1 MPKEVKYALYKI
13 DRLEDTFPALTMHAY
28 RMTNRL
34 NGHPVWVPKS
44 IVILDPPDDLGK
56 RNFHIPLWFFKNKRV
71 APEAICEGEYRGIVG
86 LII

>member
-13 DRLEDTFPALTMHAY
+13 DRPEDTFPALTMHAY

-44 IVILDPPDDLGK
+44 IVILDPPDD
-56 RNFHIPLWFFKNKRV
+56 IPLWFFKKNRV
-71 APEAICEGEYRGIVG
+71 EPEAICEGEYRGIVG
-86 LII
+86 VII